1 MEQKK
6 ASLLDRLRSKRIE
19 LERIEKKYKTISKIQ
34 PAHVTKF
41 NQALNELR

>member
-41 NQALNELR
+41 NQALSELR